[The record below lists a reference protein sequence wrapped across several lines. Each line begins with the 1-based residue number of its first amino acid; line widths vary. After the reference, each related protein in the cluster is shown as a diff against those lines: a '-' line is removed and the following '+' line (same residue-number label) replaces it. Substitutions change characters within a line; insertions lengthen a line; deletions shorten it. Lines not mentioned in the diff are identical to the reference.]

1 MVESRGGHVL
11 TEVRATVE
19 ASQWEALVAAFE
31 QLLAGPRPDG
41 LLRTELLQAG
51 DEWRIQS
58 LWRDRE
64 ALAAMRSSTE
74 EPAAPKLFRELGAR
88 PELTVLEMPASSGP

>member
-1 MVESRGGHVL
+1 VVESRGAHVL

-19 ASQWEALVAAFE
+19 ASQWETLVAAFG
-31 QLLAGPRPDG
+31 QLLAGSRPDG
-41 LLRTELLQAG
+41 LLRTELLQFG
-51 DEWRIQS
+51 DEWRVQS

-88 PELTVLEMPASSGP
+88 PELTILDVHASA